1 MKLLF
6 LATWHYVILYFQLN
20 FAKFRQQLKGL
31 RKTTANIQV
40 VGFTDADTYQEV
52 LDKGAKGLGIKC
64 EKSLLALV
72 CSNGIVPNA
81 PIHDMPWTLGE
92 YVKYNGGTQNR
103 SKKVW
108 GLLVPD
114 DDDENNPPSTYD
126 SVHQNQ

>member
-1 MKLLF
+1 MALCIVWF
-6 LATWHYVILYFQLN
+6 YFQLN

-103 SKKVW
+103 RKY
-108 GLLVPD
+108 GD
-114 DDDENNPPSTYD
+114 C
-126 SVHQNQ
+126 